1 MSADEAVRRYYD
13 AWQNKGGDFSEVPLA
28 EDFEFT
34 GPVASFDSAD
44 GYRAM
49 AREAGRAVTSFVVRR
64 QFVDGDSVCSIIDW
78 EMAIPAS
85 ASSARPRCSRWP
97 TGRSCA
103 ASSSTTASHCGARW
117 RHEAG
122 DRCEGW
128 PVSARSS
135 TDTSF
140 EELAERYRR
149 ELLVHCYRITGS
161 VQDAED
167 LVQET
172 LLSAWRGLEGFEGRA
187 SMRTWLYRI
196 ATNRCLNAL
205 RDRGRR
211 LPEPPPPP
219 EEPAVPPAPTRLL
232 EPIWLE
238 PFPGEPLDRSLE
250 PDARYES
257 REAIGLAF
265 IAGLQR
271 LPPRQR
277 AVFVLRDVLGF
288 RASEA
293 AEMLGVTEA
302 SANGALR
309 RARSALGEGAER
321 DRAPLP
327 DSAAERDVVAR
338 FVEAFEGGDVE
349 AVVALLTDD
358 ASLTMPPTPLE
369 YLGPAAIAGFL
380 STVPAGGRLD
390 RFRLV
395 PTRANGQPAFGCYQL
410 DAQAI
415 GHAYGLMVLT
425 LQDDRVVAITG
436 FPDTGLFRHFGLPR
450 RLPVDLGGGRS

>member
-1 MSADEAVRRYYD
+1 M
-13 AWQNKGGDFSEVPLA
+13 
-28 EDFEFT
+28 
-34 GPVASFDSAD
+34 
-44 GYRAM
+44 
-49 AREAGRAVTSFVVRR
+49 
-64 QFVDGDSVCSIIDW
+64 
-78 EMAIPAS
+78 
-85 ASSARPRCSRWP
+85 
-97 TGRSCA
+97 
-103 ASSSTTASHCGARW
+103 
-117 RHEAG
+117 
-122 DRCEGW
+122 
-128 PVSARSS
+128 
-135 TDTSF
+135 
-140 EELAERYRR
+140 
-149 ELLVHCYRITGS
+149 
-161 VQDAED
+161 
-167 LVQET
+167 QET
-172 LLSAWRGLEGFEGRA
+172 LLAAWRGLEGFEGRA

-211 LPEPPPPP
+211 LPEPPPSP
-219 EEPAVPPAPTRLL
+219 EEPAVATGPDSAARADLARAAAGRRS
-232 EPIWLE
+232 EP
-238 PFPGEPLDRSLE
+238 
-250 PDARYES
+250 ARYES

-277 AVFVLRDVLGF
+277 AVLVLRDVLGF

-309 RARSALGEGAER
+309 RARAALGEGAER

-327 DSAAERDVVAR
+327 DSAAEREVVAR

-349 AVVALLTDD
+349 GVVALLTDD

-395 PTRANGQPAFGCYQL
+395 STRANGQPAFGCYLL
-410 DAQAI
+410 DARAPI

-425 LQDDRVVAITG
+425 LRDDRVAAITG

-450 RLPVDLGGGRS
+450 TLPVDLGDGRS

>member
-1 MSADEAVRRYYD
+1 M
-13 AWQNKGGDFSEVPLA
+13 
-28 EDFEFT
+28 
-34 GPVASFDSAD
+34 
-44 GYRAM
+44 
-49 AREAGRAVTSFVVRR
+49 
-64 QFVDGDSVCSIIDW
+64 
-78 EMAIPAS
+78 
-85 ASSARPRCSRWP
+85 
-97 TGRSCA
+97 
-103 ASSSTTASHCGARW
+103 
-117 RHEAG
+117 
-122 DRCEGW
+122 
-128 PVSARSS
+128 SARSS
-135 TDTSF
+135 ADISF
-140 EELAERYRR
+140 EALAERHRR
-149 ELLVHCYRITGS
+149 ELMVHCYRITGS

-172 LLSAWRGLEGFEGRA
+172 LLAAWRGRDGYEGRA

-211 LPEPPPPP
+211 LPEPPPPA
-219 EEPAVPPAPTRLL
+219 EEPVAPPAPTRML

-238 PFPGEPLDRSLE
+238 PFPDQ
-250 PDARYES
+250 PDERYES

-277 AVFVLRDVLGF
+277 AVLVLRDVLGF
-288 RASEA
+288 RAGEVA
-293 AEMLGVTEA
+293 AMLGVTEA

-309 RARSALGEGAER
+309 RARAALGDGSER

-327 DSAAERDVVAR
+327 DSAAERQVVAR

-349 AVVALLTDD
+349 GVVALLTED

-395 PTRANGQPAFGCYQL
+395 PKRANGQPAFGCYQL
-410 DAQAI
+410 DARAPI
-415 GHAYGLMVLT
+415 ARAYGLMVLT
-425 LQDDRVVAITG
+425 LRDDGVAAITG

-450 RLPVDLGGGRS
+450 TLAVS

>member
-1 MSADEAVRRYYD
+1 M
-13 AWQNKGGDFSEVPLA
+13 
-28 EDFEFT
+28 
-34 GPVASFDSAD
+34 
-44 GYRAM
+44 
-49 AREAGRAVTSFVVRR
+49 
-64 QFVDGDSVCSIIDW
+64 
-78 EMAIPAS
+78 
-85 ASSARPRCSRWP
+85 
-97 TGRSCA
+97 
-103 ASSSTTASHCGARW
+103 
-117 RHEAG
+117 
-122 DRCEGW
+122 
-128 PVSARSS
+128 SARSS
-135 TDTSF
+135 ADTPF
-140 EELAERYRR
+140 EELAERHRR

-172 LLSAWRGLEGFEGRA
+172 LLAGWRGYEGFEGRA

-211 LPEPPPPP
+211 LPEPPPAP
-219 EEPAVPPAPTRLL
+219 EEPAVPPAPTRVL

-238 PFPGEPLDRSLE
+238 PFPDQ
-250 PDARYES
+250 PDARSES
-257 REAIGLAF
+257 RETIGLAF

-277 AVFVLRDVLGF
+277 AALVLRDVLGF
-288 RASEA
+288 RASET

-309 RARSALGEGAER
+309 RARATLGEGAER

-327 DSAAERDVVAR
+327 DSAAERELVAR
-338 FVEAFEGGDVE
+338 FVEAFEGGDVDG
-349 AVVALLTDD
+349 VVALLTDD

-369 YLGPAAIAGFL
+369 YVGSAAIAGFL

-395 PTRANGQPAFGCYQL
+395 STRANRQPAFGCYQL
-410 DAQAI
+410 DALAPI
-415 GHAYGLMVLT
+415 GRAYGLMVLT
-425 LQDDRVVAITG
+425 LRDDRVAAITG
-436 FPDTGLFRHFGLPR
+436 FPDTGLFAHFGLPR
-450 RLPVDLGGGRS
+450 TLPVDLGDGDS